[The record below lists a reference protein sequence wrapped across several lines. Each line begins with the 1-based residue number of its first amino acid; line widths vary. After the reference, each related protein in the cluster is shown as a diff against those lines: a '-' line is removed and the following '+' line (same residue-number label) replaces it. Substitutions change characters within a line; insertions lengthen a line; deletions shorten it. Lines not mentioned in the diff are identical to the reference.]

1 MIEITSGN
9 LFDAEVEALVNTV
22 NTVGVMG
29 KGIALQFRQAF
40 PENYQLYRA
49 ACSRKDVRPGRMFVT
64 TRLTDPRFIVNFPT
78 KRHWRGKSRLED
90 IDAGL
95 EDLVRVITERK
106 IRSIAIPPLGC
117 GNGGLD
123 WADVRLRIERALE
136 ALEVRVLLFKPRGAP
151 DAEKMPVRT
160 KRPGMTRARAA
171 LLAVLER
178 YALPGYRLNLLEVQK
193 LVYFLKAAGEPFP
206 RLEFVRNK
214 FGPYSETIH
223 HVLQRIEGHF
233 IRGYGDRS
241 GEASIR
247 LLPGAVESAKSFLER
262 HPEVRPRVERVAEL
276 IEGFETPYG
285 LELLSTVHW
294 LAQEDPS
301 AAAEN
306 EVAVRGVQSWSQR
319 KRHLFRQQHI
329 ETAWSQLSRLG
340 WIGSGDGAP
349 ADRVGD

>member
-40 PENYQLYRA
+40 PENYKLYRA
-49 ACSRKDVRPGRMFVT
+49 ACQREEVRPGRMFVT

-78 KRHWRGKSRLED
+78 KRHWRGKSRMED
-90 IDAGL
+90 VEAGL
-95 EDLVRVITERK
+95 TDLARVIEKRQ
-106 IRSIAIPPLGC
+106 IHSIAIPPLGC
-117 GNGGLD
+117 GNGGLA
-123 WADVRLRIERALE
+123 WTDVRPRIERALE
-136 ALEVRVLLFKPRGAP
+136 ALDVRVVLFEPRGAP

-160 KRPGMTRARAA
+160 GRPRMTRGRAS

-193 LVYFLKAAGEPFP
+193 LAYLLKAAGEPLP
-206 RLEFVRNK
+206 RLEFARNK

-247 LLPGAVESAKSFLER
+247 LLPEAVDSARSFLER
-262 HPEVRPRVERVAEL
+262 HPEVTPRVERVAEL

-301 AAAEN
+301 AATDTEI
-306 EVAVRGVQSWSQR
+306 AVRGVQSWSRR
-319 KRHLFRQQHI
+319 KRHLFKRHHI
-329 ETAWSQLSRLG
+329 ETAWSQLTRQG
-340 WIGSGDGAP
+340 WIGGGTPVSRA
-349 ADRVGD
+349 ADF